1 MTDQDHDLPAGANG
15 DQGIDDQ
22 PPQPP
27 QISEI
32 QYCTQAI
39 VHQLEKIYAKKTDEV
54 ENSRNH
60 SERNRI
66 RQENEKTQKEVVKW
80 THKISKY
87 DGSTV
92 SNTRNWLLEMDLVHK
107 HFGNELIVHT
117 LDVATTV
124 AQHSLRKEIFRIQEE
139 NPQALWKEVREQLQ
153 LRFLSINEN
162 EALRREL
169 EKLKQT
175 STETVANFCRNFRD
189 VAEQAYPPI
198 NRNDDQNRII
208 LRSFLQ
214 NLKSNE
220 LAKRINGEGRPKT
233 LEKAIRFV
241 GQYEE
246 DADRFRRLNR
256 NEEPM
261 DINMVAAKD
270 HKNRSIDCIRKWR
283 S

>member
-1 MTDQDHDLPAGANG
+1 
-15 DQGIDDQ
+15 
-22 PPQPP
+22 
-27 QISEI
+27 
-32 QYCTQAI
+32 
-39 VHQLEKIYAKKTDEV
+39 
-54 ENSRNH
+54 
-60 SERNRI
+60 
-66 RQENEKTQKEVVKW
+66 
-80 THKISKY
+80 
-87 DGSTV
+87 
-92 SNTRNWLLEMDLVHK
+92 MDLVHK
-107 HFGNELIVHT
+107 HFGDERTVHT

-198 NRNDDQNRII
+198 TRNDDQNRII

-233 LEKAIRFV
+233 LEEAIRFV

-261 DINMVAAKD
+261 DINTVAAKN
-270 HKNRSIDCIRKWR
+270 HKISIDGLYTKMAKLEAQIRDNRNSRTDLSNFRATKF
-283 S
+283 SKPK